1 MNDDGIRQLAMLT
14 APDWKEWLLELLFEP
29 DTRSYGNGLFEYD
42 ARVENVYILS
52 HLDGDLARLYRLAQ
66 LPDEF

>member
-1 MNDDGIRQLAMLT
+1 
-14 APDWKEWLLELLFEP
+14 
-29 DTRSYGNGLFEYD
+29 
-42 ARVENVYILS
+42 VENVYILS

>member
-1 MNDDGIRQLAMLT
+1 MLT